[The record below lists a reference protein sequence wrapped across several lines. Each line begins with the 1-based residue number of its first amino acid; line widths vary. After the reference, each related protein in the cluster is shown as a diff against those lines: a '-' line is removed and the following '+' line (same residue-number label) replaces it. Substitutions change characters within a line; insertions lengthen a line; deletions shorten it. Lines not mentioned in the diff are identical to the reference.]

1 MNPIKYSILLP
12 IYNEQENIH
21 LLYSRLTAVMAEVTT
36 DYEMIFID
44 DLSVDNSFKLLEDLH
59 NKDSRVKILRFTK
72 NNGHQVAITSGLEHA
87 RGNAVVI
94 MDADLQDPPELLLK
108 FFEKHNE
115 GYDIVYAQREKRNGE
130 SFFKRITAFMFYR
143 VMKYLANI
151 EMPLDVGDFRL
162 IDRKVVDALK
172 SMPERNKFLRGLI
185 SWTGYKQVGVSFKRD
200 ARHAGVTKYSIKKMF
215 KLAFDGIFSFSHVP
229 LRIATALGFVISG
242 FSFLLV
248 LWILIVRYWL
258 EDVVPG
264 WASLMI
270 TISFIGGVQLITLG
284 IIGEYLG
291 RIYDEVKSRP
301 LYLLDKKIGF

>member
-1 MNPIKYSILLP
+1 
-12 IYNEQENIH
+12 
-21 LLYSRLTAVMAEVTT
+21 
-36 DYEMIFID
+36 
-44 DLSVDNSFKLLEDLH
+44 
-59 NKDSRVKILRFTK
+59 
-72 NNGHQVAITSGLEHA
+72 
-87 RGNAVVI
+87 
-94 MDADLQDPPELLLK
+94 MDADLQDPPELLPK

-162 IDRKVVDALK
+162 IDRKVVDALN

-185 SWTGYKQVGVSFKRD
+185 SWTGYKQFGVTFKRD

-229 LRIATALGFVISG
+229 LRMATALGFVISG

-301 LYLLDKKIGF
+301 QYLLDKKIGF